1 MATFRRVLL
10 NRFTICPLC
19 ILTYCNLVI
28 FHFGFEDGTLV
39 LIASVPGHW
48 LPFTLYRKTV
58 QECYISIPPCDILP
72 YQIGLLSPKTQ
83 TTENAAIRDSGN
95 YHTEL

>member
-1 MATFRRVLL
+1 MATFRRVLRI
-10 NRFTICPLC
+10 RFTTCSLC
-19 ILTYCNLVI
+19 ILTYCNFSY

-39 LIASVPGHW
+39 LIASVAGHW

-72 YQIGLLSPKTQ
+72 YQIGLLSSTTK
-83 TTENAAIRDSGN
+83 TTENAAIVDSGN